1 MAGGKRLPA
10 DGFVRV
16 SETEGQSMI
25 EVNGLVKRYGSH
37 TAVKNASFKIDDG
50 EIVGFLGPNGAG
62 KSTTM
67 NILTG
72 YLSATGGTVKIDGF
86 DILEDPR
93 EAKKR
98 IGYLPEQP
106 PLYIDMTVSEY
117 LNFVYDLKRTTLPRK
132 PHLAEISR
140 LVKIDNV
147 FNRLIR
153 NLSKG
158 YKQRVGI
165 AQALIGNPDVL
176 ILDEPTVGLDPKQI
190 IDIRNL
196 IAQLGRTH
204 TVILSSH
211 ILTEIEAVCERII
224 VINQGV
230 LIADGTHEELS
241 RHISEDMSLTAKIIG
256 PARQVL
262 SALQRLAGVKGARA
276 LGTRELGST
285 EFRIE
290 PMPGIDVRSA
300 IFDCAVAQGWKLL
313 ELTSNAMTLE
323 EVFLKMVGQ
332 PPEEAVKLFGA
343 SGVEL
348 ETEDSAEGT
357 ANATAAED
365 SAKGADA
372 ETRTE
377 TVSEAAEKKGDAADP
392 AGSAPVGA
400 DGGGEAAL
408 PETEQK
414 EGE

>member
-1 MAGGKRLPA
+1 
-10 DGFVRV
+10 
-16 SETEGQSMI
+16 MI
-25 EVNGLVKRYGSH
+25 EVTGLVKRYGGH
-37 TAVKNASFKIDDG
+37 AAVKNASFKINDG

-72 YLSATGGTVKIDGF
+72 YLSATEGTVKIDGF

-106 PLYIDMTVSEY
+106 PLYIDMTVKEY

-147 FNRLIR
+147 YNRLIR

-196 IAQLGRTH
+196 IAQRGRTH

-241 RHISEDMSLTAKIIG
+241 RHISEDMSLTAKIVG
-256 PARQVL
+256 PPRQVL

-276 LGTRELGST
+276 LGARELGST

-290 PMPGIDVRSA
+290 PMPGVDVRGA

-332 PPEEAVKLFGA
+332 PPEEAAKLFGA
-343 SGVEL
+343 SGVAADPEQL
-348 ETEDSAEGT
+348 DEDEALDPTEESAGPETDEAQTEKT
-357 ANATAAED
+357 AD
-365 SAKGADA
+365 D
-372 ETRTE
+372 
-377 TVSEAAEKKGDAADP
+377 GDAAMPDT
-392 AGSAPVGA
+392 
-400 DGGGEAAL
+400 EA
-408 PETEQK
+408 K

>member
-1 MAGGKRLPA
+1 
-10 DGFVRV
+10 
-16 SETEGQSMI
+16 MI
-25 EVNGLVKRYGSH
+25 EVTGLVKRYGGH
-37 TAVKNASFKIDDG
+37 AAVKNASFKINDG

-72 YLSATGGTVKIDGF
+72 YLSATEGTVKIDGF
-86 DILEDPR
+86 DILEDPH
-93 EAKKR
+93 EAKRR

-106 PLYIDMTVSEY
+106 PLYIDMTVKEY

-132 PHLAEISR
+132 PHLAEIAR

-147 FNRLIR
+147 YNRLIR

-211 ILTEIEAVCERII
+211 ILSEIEAVCERII

-241 RHISEDMSLTAKIIG
+241 RHISEDMSLTAKIVG

-262 SALQRLAGVKGARA
+262 AALERLAGVKGARA
-276 LGTRELGST
+276 LGARELDST
-285 EFRIE
+285 EYRIE
-290 PMPGIDVRSA
+290 PMPGIDVRGA
-300 IFDCAVAQGWKLL
+300 IFDCAVSQGWKLL

-332 PPEEAVKLFGA
+332 PPEEAAKLFGA

-348 ETEDSAEGT
+348 EPEYEADTEQEATPAEADPPQEPAPDTEDQA
-357 ANATAAED
+357 
-365 SAKGADA
+365 
-372 ETRTE
+372 
-377 TVSEAAEKKGDAADP
+377 VSE
-392 AGSAPVGA
+392 
-400 DGGGEAAL
+400 
-408 PETEQK
+408 PESEQK

>member
-1 MAGGKRLPA
+1 MAGGQFLPA

-25 EVNGLVKRYGSH
+25 EVTGLVKRYGGH
-37 TAVKNASFKIDDG
+37 AAVKNASFKINDG

-72 YLSATGGTVKIDGF
+72 YLSATAGTVKIDGF

-147 FNRLIR
+147 YNRLIR

-165 AQALIGNPDVL
+165 AQALVGNPDVL

-241 RHISEDMSLTAKIIG
+241 RHISEDMSLTVKIIG

-262 SALQRLAGVKGARA
+262 SALQRMPGVKGARA

-290 PMPGIDVRSA
+290 PMPGVDVRSA

-348 ETEDSAEGT
+348 EP
-357 ANATAAED
+357 
-365 SAKGADA
+365 
-372 ETRTE
+372 RR
-377 TVSEAAEKKGDAADP
+377 
-392 AGSAPVGA
+392 
-400 DGGGEAAL
+400 GGRGYR
-408 PETEQK
+408 PS
-414 EGE
+414 G

>member
-1 MAGGKRLPA
+1 
-10 DGFVRV
+10 
-16 SETEGQSMI
+16 MI
-25 EVNGLVKRYGSH
+25 EVNGLVKRYGGH
-37 TAVKNASFKIDDG
+37 TAVQNASFRIDDG

-72 YLSATGGTVKIDGF
+72 YLSATSGSVQIDGF

-106 PLYIDMTVSEY
+106 PLYFDMTVKEY
-117 LNFVYDLKRTTLPRK
+117 LNFVYDLKKTSLPRK
-132 PHLAEISR
+132 PHLAEIAR

-147 FNRLIR
+147 YHRLIR

-190 IDIRNL
+190 IEIRNL

-211 ILTEIEAVCERII
+211 ILTEIEAVCKRII

-241 RHISEDMSLTAKIIG
+241 RHISEDMSLTLKVVG
-256 PARQVL
+256 PPRQVL

-276 LGTRELGST
+276 LGARELDST
-285 EFRIE
+285 EYRVE
-290 PMPGIDVRSA
+290 PMPGMDVRPA
-300 IFDCAVAQGWKLL
+300 IFDCAVSQGWKIL
-313 ELTSNAMTLE
+313 EMTSNAMTLE

-332 PPEEAVKLFGA
+332 PPEEAAKLFGMGA
-343 SGVEL
+343 IDPEQ
-348 ETEDSAEGT
+348 EADKAEPPHEDEDAP
-357 ANATAAED
+357 AQTAAAPAAQTDEKEED
-365 SAKGADA
+365 
-372 ETRTE
+372 
-377 TVSEAAEKKGDAADP
+377 
-392 AGSAPVGA
+392 
-400 DGGGEAAL
+400 
-408 PETEQK
+408 
-414 EGE
+414 

>member
-1 MAGGKRLPA
+1 
-10 DGFVRV
+10 
-16 SETEGQSMI
+16 MI
-25 EVNGLVKRYGSH
+25 EVTGLVKRYGGH
-37 TAVKNASFKIDDG
+37 AAVKNASFKINDG

-72 YLSATGGTVKIDGF
+72 YLSATAGTVKIDGF

-147 FNRLIR
+147 YNRLIR

-165 AQALIGNPDVL
+165 AQALVGNPDVL

-241 RHISEDMSLTAKIIG
+241 RHISEDMSLTVKIIG

-262 SALQRLAGVKGARA
+262 SALQRMPGVKGARA

-290 PMPGIDVRSA
+290 PMPGVDVRSA

-348 ETEDSAEGT
+348 EPEGADGDTDHPAETGDSAQGGDAQNQT
-357 ANATAAED
+357 ASASEAPAAQGDTAAQ
-365 SAKGADA
+365 A
-372 ETRTE
+372 
-377 TVSEAAEKKGDAADP
+377 
-392 AGSAPVGA
+392 GA
-400 DGGGEAAL
+400 DGGGDTAL
-408 PETEQK
+408 PENEPK

>member
-1 MAGGKRLPA
+1 
-10 DGFVRV
+10 
-16 SETEGQSMI
+16 MI
-25 EVNGLVKRYGSH
+25 EVTGLVKRYGGH
-37 TAVKNASFKIDDG
+37 AAVKNASFKINDG

-72 YLSATGGTVKIDGF
+72 YLSATEGTVKIDGY

-106 PLYIDMTVSEY
+106 PLYIDMTVKEY

-132 PHLAEISR
+132 PHLAEIAR

-147 FNRLIR
+147 YNRLIR

-211 ILTEIEAVCERII
+211 ILSEIEAVCERII

-230 LIADGTHEELS
+230 LIA
-241 RHISEDMSLTAKIIG
+241 
-256 PARQVL
+256 
-262 SALQRLAGVKGARA
+262 GVKGARA
-276 LGTRELGST
+276 LGARELGST
-285 EFRIE
+285 EYRIE
-290 PMPGIDVRSA
+290 PMPGVDVRGA
-300 IFDCAVAQGWKLL
+300 IFDCAVAQGWKML

-332 PPEEAVKLFGA
+332 PPEEAAKLFGTA
-343 SGVEL
+343 GL
-348 ETEDSAEGT
+348 EADSQSDEPSEGQ
-357 ANATAAED
+357 
-365 SAKGADA
+365 
-372 ETRTE
+372 
-377 TVSEAAEKKGDAADP
+377 P
-392 AGSAPVGA
+392 AGTEPDSVDTPP
-400 DGGGEAAL
+400 DEAQS
-408 PETEQK
+408 EQK

>member
-1 MAGGKRLPA
+1 
-10 DGFVRV
+10 
-16 SETEGQSMI
+16 MI
-25 EVNGLVKRYGSH
+25 EVTNLVKRYGSH
-37 TAVKNASFKIDDG
+37 AAVKNASFTIQDG

-72 YLSATGGTVKIDGF
+72 YLSATEGTVKIDGF

-93 EAKKR
+93 EAKRR

-106 PLYIDMTVSEY
+106 PLYMDMTVKEY

-132 PHLAEISR
+132 PHLAEIAR
-140 LVKIDNV
+140 LVKIDHV
-147 FNRLIR
+147 YNRLIR

-190 IDIRNL
+190 IEIRNL

-211 ILTEIEAVCERII
+211 ILSEIEAVCERII

-230 LIADGTHEELS
+230 LIADGSHEELS
-241 RHISEDMSLTAKIIG
+241 RHLSEDMSVTAQIVG
-256 PARQVL
+256 PTRQVL
-262 SALQRLAGVKGARA
+262 PALERLPGVKSARA
-276 LGTRELGST
+276 LGAREQDST
-285 EFRIE
+285 EYRVE
-290 PMPGIDVRSA
+290 PMPGQDIRLDL
-300 IFDCAVAQGWKLL
+300 FDCVASQGWKLL
-313 ELTSNAMTLE
+313 ELTSNAMSLE

-332 PPEEAVKLFGA
+332 PPEEAVKLFGDSGMEIAEEPQEDQPEA
-343 SGVEL
+343 SQEVPAEA
-348 ETEDSAEGT
+348 EPTDANQTE
-357 ANATAAED
+357 
-365 SAKGADA
+365 
-372 ETRTE
+372 
-377 TVSEAAEKKGDAADP
+377 
-392 AGSAPVGA
+392 
-400 DGGGEAAL
+400 
-408 PETEQK
+408 